1 MRSRFTSSLV
11 RRLGWTALLVL
22 AAALHACGGGV
33 EGQGTGSVSSYS
45 EGPIA
50 GFGSIVVNGVHYDE
64 SKARITDDDGRVL
77 SADALKLGMTVR
89 IDGGPIDQ
97 AAGTAV
103 ADTVHVSSDLVGPVS
118 ANDLA
123 TSTLTVLDQA
133 VRVTASTAFDDQL
146 PAGQASVLPGDLLQV
161 FAILDPVSGVYA
173 AQRIE
178 KVSGAPAAYKMR
190 GVVAGLDTS
199 KHTLQVGGAGLV
211 YGDGVAPGNLA
222 NGQLV
227 RMALETARDGSG
239 RWVVTRFDDA
249 AARPDED
256 SEAEIES
263 VIATFNSNADF
274 TVSGL
279 RVNASGATIE
289 PAGATLAAGV
299 RVEIEG
305 TVTGGV
311 LVASKVEV
319 KGSGDD
325 GGDDSGRE
333 IEIEGRIT
341 ALDTNAQTFVLRG
354 EVVDYGDATF
364 SGGDA
369 GSLAVDV
376 KVQVHGHLSGDGT
389 SVIAE
394 QVEFEK

>member
-1 MRSRFTSSLV
+1 M
-11 RRLGWTALLVL
+11 
-22 AAALHACGGGV
+22 
-33 EGQGTGSVSSYS
+33 
-45 EGPIA
+45 
-50 GFGSIVVNGVHYDE
+50 
-64 SKARITDDDGRVL
+64 
-77 SADALKLGMTVR
+77 
-89 IDGGPIDQ
+89 
-97 AAGTAV
+97 
-103 ADTVHVSSDLVGPVS
+103 
-118 ANDLA
+118 
-123 TSTLTVLDQA
+123 
-133 VRVTASTAFDDQL
+133 
-146 PAGQASVLPGDLLQV
+146 
-161 FAILDPVSGVYA
+161 
-173 AQRIE
+173 
-178 KVSGAPAAYKMR
+178 
-190 GVVAGLDTS
+190 
-199 KHTLQVGGAGLV
+199 
-211 YGDGVAPGNLA
+211 
-222 NGQLV
+222 
-227 RMALETARDGSG
+227 
-239 RWVVTRFDDA
+239 VTRFDDA

-354 EVVDYGDATF
+354 EVVDYSAASF

-376 KVQVHGHLSGDGT
+376 KVHVHGHLSGDGT
-389 SVIAE
+389 SVVAE
-394 QVEFEK
+394 EIEFED

>member
-1 MRSRFTSSLV
+1 MRSRFTSSLF

-103 ADTVHVSSDLVGPVS
+103 ADTVRVSSDLVGPVS

-354 EVVDYGDATF
+354 EVVDYSAASF

-376 KVQVHGHLSGDGT
+376 KVHVHGHLSGDGT
-389 SVIAE
+389 SVVAE
-394 QVEFEK
+394 EIEFED